1 MESWGNA
8 RRGVERCCRGG
19 LRLCGCCNLSV
30 SEKWWRGQEGELC
43 SSPSG
48 PWRKHTDPG
57 PPPLPTSLFH
67 HHSTCAIYDSPG
79 RSRVA
84 RSEDICESSCGGSAS
99 LFFSARL
106 RACARVEHK
115 ACVKKAIVCQ
125 GGWDIRATRGKGSND
140 FYPGL
145 SERTEAHLEIIQR
158 DRVWKEKDWQN

>member
-1 MESWGNA
+1 MIWLTPARYRARHRERDSKQKAKDKKKAKRGGGKREWRKIRLGRMESWGNA

-19 LRLCGCCNLSV
+19 LRLCGCCNLFV

-67 HHSTCAIYDSPG
+67 HHSTCAIYDSQG

-99 LFFSARL
+99 LFLVRVYVRV
-106 RACARVEHK
+106 RALNTKHV
-115 ACVKKAIVCQ
+115 
-125 GGWDIRATRGKGSND
+125 
-140 FYPGL
+140 
-145 SERTEAHLEIIQR
+145 
-158 DRVWKEKDWQN
+158 